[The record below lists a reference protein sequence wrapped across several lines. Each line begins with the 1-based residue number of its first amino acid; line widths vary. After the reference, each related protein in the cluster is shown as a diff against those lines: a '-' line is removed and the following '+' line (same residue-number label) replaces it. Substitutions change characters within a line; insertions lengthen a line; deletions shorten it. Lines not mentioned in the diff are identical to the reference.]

1 MPLSPADFKYHEFYK
16 AENQLLIL
24 DIGHYESEQFTKNLL
39 VDYLTKKFTNFAV
52 ILSDTHTN
60 PIYYL

>member
-1 MPLSPADFKYHEFYK
+1 MTEGISALQISKDIVPDLATDKIDF
-16 AENQLLIL
+16 LM
-24 DIGHYESEQFTKNLL
+24 
-39 VDYLTKKFTNFAV
+39 KKFTNFAV